1 MSVLHIDFET
11 YSFVDL
17 KVRGLDAYS
26 RDATTGVHCMAYA
39 FDDEAISLWH
49 PGKGHWDKRIVDHIR
64 SGGEV
69 VAHNAAFELALWN
82 NVCVHKY
89 GWPELK
95 PEQMRCTMAQAY
107 AMALPGS
114 LENAASALG
123 LRVRKDAIGKRIM
136 LQLCKPR
143 PDGAMWKYPDD
154 PEKFKKLFAY
164 CMRDVE
170 VERELDE
177 RMVRLSPVEQQTW
190 IADQHINQ
198 RGVQV
203 DLQSISKAT
212 KLVEAEQLRL
222 DMEMLKATGGVVGKC
237 TEVQLLVKW
246 IKAQGVEVPGL
257 AKSDVLD
264 ALKGDLPPQVRHVL
278 NLRKEAAKSS
288 TAKMRAMR
296 DRAGPDGRVRGAL
309 QYHGASTGRWAGRG
323 IQVQNFPRPRY
334 GVKQKQIEEIIT
346 HFDNR
351 DYIDMFHGPV
361 LDALADSLR
370 GMITAGPGKELVA
383 MDFANIESRV
393 LAWLAGAEWKLQVFS
408 DYDAGTG
415 PDIYLVAV
423 SWVYGGDPASLR
435 PHRQEGKAIELGYG
449 FGGGA
454 GAAFTMAKTYGVDL
468 NAMHATV
475 LKIASDEM
483 VEAAE
488 RMWDLMKRGYEADQ
502 HNAFI
507 AGDILK
513 QFYRARNPEIVRYWF
528 DLEQAAMEAVETPG
542 AIVTCGPDP
551 RSQVAFKVD
560 GMFLWC
566 RLPSGRVLC
575 YPYPEIRGVDTP
587 WGEGKRTL
595 TFMTEVVDQK
605 GAKIIKD
612 EPHAFGKWQR
622 ISTYGGSLAEN
633 VTQACARDLLRDGIL
648 RLEAA
653 NLPVVFHAHDE
664 AVVEIPKDAPES
676 VTKEIEHLMAVV
688 PEWAKPMPIA
698 VEGWRGF
705 RYRK

>member
-1 MSVLHIDFET
+1 M
-11 YSFVDL
+11 
-17 KVRGLDAYS
+17 
-26 RDATTGVHCMAYA
+26 
-39 FDDEAISLWH
+39 
-49 PGKGHWDKRIVDHIR
+49 
-64 SGGEV
+64 
-69 VAHNAAFELALWN
+69 
-82 NVCVHKY
+82 
-89 GWPELK
+89 
-95 PEQMRCTMAQAY
+95 
-107 AMALPGS
+107 
-114 LENAASALG
+114 
-123 LRVRKDAIGKRIM
+123 RKDAAGKRIM
-136 LQLCKPR
+136 MQLCKPR
-143 PDGAMWKYPDD
+143 DDGSLWKPSDD
-154 PEKFKKLFAY
+154 PAKFEKLYAY
-164 CMRDVE
+164 CIQDVE
-170 VERELDE
+170 VERALDK
-177 RMVRLSPVEQQTW
+177 RMVQLSPIEQQTW

-222 DMEMLKATGGVVGKC
+222 DMEMLKTTDGVVGHC
-237 TEVQLLVKW
+237 TEVALLVQW
-246 IKAQGVEVPGL
+246 IRTQGVTVAGV
-257 AKSDVLD
+257 AKADVLD
-264 ALKGDLPPQVRHVL
+264 ALKGDLPPKVRKALH
-278 NLRKEAAKSS
+278 LRKEAAKSS

-334 GVKQKQIEEIIT
+334 GVKQKQIEEIIA

-351 DYIDMFHGPV
+351 DYIDIFHGPV

-370 GMITAGPGKELVA
+370 GMITAAPGKELVA

-393 LAWLAGAEWKLQVFS
+393 LAWLAGADWKLQVFR

-468 NAMHATV
+468 NSMHDTV
-475 LKIASDEM
+475 LKIATTEM

-488 RMWDLMKRGYEADQ
+488 RMWDLMKRGYEAEQ

-513 QFYRARNPEIVRYWF
+513 QFYRARNPEIVAYWY
-528 DLEQAAMEAVETPG
+528 DLEAAAIDAVETPG
-542 AIVTCGPDP
+542 AVTKCGPDP
-551 RSQVAFKVD
+551 RSQVAFKMD
-560 GMFLWC
+560 GSFLWC
-566 RLPSGRVLC
+566 LLPSGRVLC
-575 YPYPEIRGVDTP
+575 YPYPEIRSINTP
-587 WGEGKRTL
+587 WGDGKRTL
-595 TFMTEVVDQK
+595 TFMTEVVDK
-605 GAKIIKD
+605 KNGKIIKD
-612 EPHAFGKWQR
+612 DPLAFGSWQR

-648 RLEAA
+648 RLEA
-653 NLPVVFHAHDE
+653 NKYPVVFHAHDE
-664 AVVEIPKDAPES
+664 AVVEIAKDAPES
-676 VTKEIEHLMAVV
+676 ATKDIERLMAVV
-688 PEWAKPMPIA
+688 PAWAAPMPIA